1 MHLGTMSGLVV
12 NEGDRFHGFGVVQGV
27 GDEALLVAHFTTV
40 PVAMQK
46 DVVGAGVAEDIDAG
60 VTGDCSAPSL
70 QKTIFCLQ
78 VEHAHADLESIED
91 VAVGI
96 GIAKGWHVGAGILLV
111 CSSAENG
118 LGFRGENRESCYLKS
133 GEKAVG

>member
-1 MHLGTMSGLVV
+1 MSGLVV
-12 NEGDRFHGFGVVQGV
+12 NEGDRFHGFGVVQGG

-46 DVVGAGVAEDIDAG
+46 DVVSAGVAEDIDAG
-60 VTGDCSAPSL
+60 VTGDVFGAVAPEDN
-70 QKTIFCLQ
+70 FFLQ
-78 VEHAHADLESIED
+78 VEHAHADLQAIED